1 MVAQLIK
8 KLIQTKG
15 FVVFLFLSFASQIA
29 TFAIPYLNG
38 LFLDVLGHLRK
49 VDEFI
54 WLSSALVVFGIA
66 AALLSYFAKIASVK
80 VVNRLAYSL
89 LEEALVPVVLGKRC
103 LADSKWNS
111 YTAQRL
117 VVDSNVESLFVI
129 SLFPEAVLR
138 VLTTTFVLMYVSNIS
153 RLLLVLII
161 VAGFLFLL
169 LCVRMRDGVV
179 RGANEKKSADA
190 SLFQAISL
198 IVTRA
203 SDIQMG
209 GWASRAFDMVGR
221 KHDDQF
227 NSAVR
232 YQRQMATASSS
243 DTVLS
248 SLFQAAFFLAT
259 AESLLAGKVTI
270 GQFVSTS
277 AYFNTL
283 LQSLTY
289 LYSLYLSYLDARAS
303 SAQMNEYIQL
313 PLPLSGSEALSA
325 VDSIGIAGRNQA
337 GSADVKSETIIVKK
351 GEILVIVGPNG
362 AGKSTLLN
370 AVAGLVDSEY
380 EITYNYKS
388 VAGLDVCATRKNCM
402 SVLGQDSTPYN
413 CSVSEYLEMVAGVP
427 LEEQIDY
434 LTACP
439 LSSVYSVFS
448 DKLEQSC
455 EQLSGGEFQI
465 LRLCIALSKK
475 SDVLIL
481 DEPTVGL
488 DNNMVL
494 ELCAAI
500 EELRQERITLIVTHD
515 EQFARNIPCHIVVM
529 EKDEIAES
537 WRR

>member
-15 FVVFLFLSFASQIA
+15 FVVFFFLSFASQIA
-29 TFAIPYLNG
+29 TFAMPYLNG

-66 AALLSYFAKIASVK
+66 AALLSYLAKIASVK

-103 LADSKWNS
+103 LTDSKWNS

-117 VVDSNVESLFVI
+117 VADSNVESLFVI

-161 VAGFLFLL
+161 VAGFLYLL

-337 GSADVKSETIIVKK
+337 GSADVKCETIIVKK
-351 GEILVIVGPNG
+351 GEM
-362 AGKSTLLN
+362 
-370 AVAGLVDSEY
+370 GLR
-380 EITYNYKS
+380 T
-388 VAGLDVCATRKNCM
+388 
-402 SVLGQDSTPYN
+402 
-413 CSVSEYLEMVAGVP
+413 
-427 LEEQIDY
+427 
-434 LTACP
+434 
-439 LSSVYSVFS
+439 FS
-448 DKLEQSC
+448 CTSYT
-455 EQLSGGEFQI
+455 G
-465 LRLCIALSKK
+465 
-475 SDVLIL
+475 
-481 DEPTVGL
+481 
-488 DNNMVL
+488 
-494 ELCAAI
+494 
-500 EELRQERITLIVTHD
+500 
-515 EQFARNIPCHIVVM
+515 
-529 EKDEIAES
+529 
-537 WRR
+537 